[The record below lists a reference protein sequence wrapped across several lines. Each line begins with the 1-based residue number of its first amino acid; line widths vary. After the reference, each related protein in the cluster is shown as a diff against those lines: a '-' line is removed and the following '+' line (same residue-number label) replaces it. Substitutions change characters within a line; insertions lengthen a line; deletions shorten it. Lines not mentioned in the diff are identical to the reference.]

1 MILISCL
8 PNSNN
13 FNGTSGFRRNENRK
27 RQKKKKKKS
36 DKVLPF
42 LQFTKLSET
51 ALSLMPQPLKTKT
64 NKNFKNHKV
73 ISEDDQADRQY
84 E

>member
-1 MILISCL
+1 MEPLGSEEMRTEK
-8 PNSNN
+8 
-13 FNGTSGFRRNENRK
+13 G
-27 RQKKKKKKS
+27 KKKKKKS